1 MSSGELWNK
10 LQENLERAR
19 ETGKSVSG
27 RGGYGVLMHL
37 GGGQKRFL
45 GLPDATVWPDAETAR
60 FGAMDAFDGYGARD
74 KGDEDYEIV
83 YLQRGQRFLTAA
95 ELRELAFKKQ
105 NYALTV
111 ELKRAKGILWRFM
124 VAFEGS
130 APAWLR
136 LTLQA
141 LSGEAAKFL
150 AESAMRMDGAV
161 AETERVGV
169 AGDAEVSK

>member
-1 MSSGELWNK
+1 MSAGDEDHWNK
-10 LQENLERAR
+10 LQEGLAR
-19 ETGKSVSG
+19 SRKTGRSVSD

-45 GLPDATVWPDAETAR
+45 GLPDATVWPDAETAQY
-60 FGAMDAFDGYGARD
+60 GAKDAFSGYGARD
-74 KGDEDYEIV
+74 LGVEDYEIV
-83 YLQRGQRFLTAA
+83 FLQRGQRFLTTD
-95 ELRELAFKKQ
+95 ELRELALKKR
-105 NYALTV
+105 NYALEV

-124 VAFEGS
+124 VAVEWS

-150 AESAMRMDGAV
+150 AESAMRMDNTGRA
-161 AETERVGV
+161 T
-169 AGDAEVSK
+169 DAEVP